1 MFRTL
6 LICAVVSAS
15 VIACSS
21 TVPARPD
28 SRTAAAATARTC
40 PQDTAS
46 RIPQRPGE
54 CSSTPGRTYSDKD
67 MERTGQTDVGNALQM
82 LDPSISVH
90 H

>member
-6 LICAVVSAS
+6 LICAVASAS

-21 TVPARPD
+21 TGPARPD
-28 SRTAAAATARTC
+28 TRTAAAATARPC

-46 RIPQRPGE
+46 RIPLRPGE
-54 CSSTPGRTYSDKD
+54 CSSSPGRTYSEKD
-67 MERTGQTDVGNALQM
+67 MERTGQTDVGDALQL
-82 LDPSISVH
+82 LDPSITVH